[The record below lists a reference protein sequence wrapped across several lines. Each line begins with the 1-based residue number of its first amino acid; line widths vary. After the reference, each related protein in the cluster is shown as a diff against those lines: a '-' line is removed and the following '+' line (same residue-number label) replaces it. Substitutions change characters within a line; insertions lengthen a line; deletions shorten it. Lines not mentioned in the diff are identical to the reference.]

1 MRIWNGIVMIM
12 QIGSDD
18 DDDDGVFVVGCILA
32 VVRFCGI
39 GPIAVFVVF
48 LCSVIS
54 ASEEA
59 HE

>member
-1 MRIWNGIVMIM
+1 MIM

-32 VVRFCGI
+32 VVRFRGI

-59 HE
+59 QEWSLSSGII